1 MPPPPAMR
9 CGRGMHRQPL
19 PHELGTAFTVR
30 EARALGVARDR
41 LTALDL
47 RAPFHGVRARVDT
60 AADDVLAR
68 CRIYEPRLTSAQFF
82 SHTTA
87 AALWGLPLPTVDSTS
102 LHVSTRPPGREP
114 RTRGV
119 RGHRLDLPI
128 EHLTLRHGLPVP
140 TPAETWAQLGALHRV
155 DDLVAVGDA
164 ILTRRLAERADLEEA
179 AQRLARRGM
188 SGFREALPLLRA
200 GAESPRETIVRL
212 ILERA
217 GLPEPEL
224 NRDLR
229 DEEGRFVARLDLAY
243 PAYRVAVEY
252 DGRQHAELAQFR
264 RDADRWPA
272 IAAQGWLLVR
282 VVDHHLEDPTRS
294 VVAPVDRALRSRGWR
309 P

>member
-1 MPPPPAMR
+1 MR
-9 CGRGMHRQPL
+9 CRRGMRRQSL
-19 PHELGTAFTVR
+19 PDELGPAFTVR
-30 EARALGVARDR
+30 DARSLGVARDR
-41 LTALDL
+41 LTAMDL
-47 RAPFHGVRARVDT
+47 CAPFHGVRTRVDT
-60 AADDVLAR
+60 AADDVLTR

-82 SHTTA
+82 SHSTA
-87 AALWGLPLPTVDSTS
+87 AALWGLPLPAYASAS
-102 LHVSTRPPGREP
+102 LHVSALPPGREP

-119 RGHRLDLPI
+119 RGHRLDVPI

-140 TPAETWAQLGALHRV
+140 DPAETWAQLGAMHRI

-164 ILTRRLAERADLEEA
+164 ILTRDLAEPADLEEA
-179 AQRLARRGM
+179 AQRLARRGAK
-188 SGFREALPLLRA
+188 SLREALPLLRA
-200 GAESPRETIVRL
+200 GAESPRETVVRL
-212 ILERA
+212 ILIRA

-229 DEEGRFVARLDLAY
+229 DGDGRFVARLDLAY
-243 PAYRVAVEY
+243 PEYRVAVEY

-282 VVDHHLEDPTRS
+282 VVDHHLIDPGRD
-294 VVAPVDRALRSRGWR
+294 VVDPVARALRSRGWR